1 MHTDQRYDNNDIV
14 LIQFTLLC
22 SMYTLC
28 ICWDKFY
35 ESKAVNTKFFS
46 RLGNTTLFLKV
57 ICVIKNISYLLN
69 YVNKLCFL
77 GPHLVISPR
86 RFFIVFM
93 THMAW

>member
-1 MHTDQRYDNNDIV
+1 MQELMHGPFCQKGWLYHDNNDIV

-46 RLGNTTLFLKV
+46 RLGNTKYL
-57 ICVIKNISYLLN
+57 IS
-69 YVNKLCFL
+69 
-77 GPHLVISPR
+77 
-86 RFFIVFM
+86 
-93 THMAW
+93 